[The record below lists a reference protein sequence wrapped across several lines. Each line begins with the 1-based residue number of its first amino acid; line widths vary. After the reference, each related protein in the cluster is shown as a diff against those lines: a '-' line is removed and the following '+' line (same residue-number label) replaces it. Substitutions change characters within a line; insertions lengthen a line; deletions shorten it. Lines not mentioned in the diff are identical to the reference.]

1 MLSGTSKQRAS
12 RHPPPPSVCD
22 TAAAATIPAAA
33 AAADDDDAPLTGGG
47 GGKERRSSRHQPPP
61 STSDTAATTSATATA
76 AAAPHSSDGGSVHV
90 SASYRKKRSPWSFH
104 EEEQVPT
111 TSTGLTTHWPTLQLS
126 ITLTFCT
133 RVLNR
138 SLHQTPKSGF
148 NPQRRLTLVSIKV
161 KSKV

>member
-12 RHPPPPSVCD
+12 RHPPLPSVCD
-22 TAAAATIPAAA
+22 TAAAATIPA

-76 AAAPHSSDGGSVHV
+76 AAAPHSSDGGSVRV
-90 SASYRKKRSPWSFH
+90 SASYRKKKRSPWSFH

-111 TSTGLTTHWPTLQLS
+111 TSTGLTTHWPALQLS
-126 ITLTFCT
+126 ITLMFCT

-161 KSKV
+161 KS

>member
-22 TAAAATIPAAA
+22 TA

-61 STSDTAATTSATATA
+61 STCDTAATTSATATA
-76 AAAPHSSDGGSVHV
+76 AAAPHSSDGGSVRV
-90 SASYRKKRSPWSFH
+90 SASYSKKKRSPWSFH

-148 NPQRRLTLVSIKV
+148 KHNAD
-161 KSKV
+161 